1 MPHSEKLIQVPAD
14 GWTCSLQSGGPGA
27 SVTFAETVVEVGDC
41 STYTNKATL
50 VGPFNVS
57 GIPTSTFFG
66 NATLTNEVSAVIL
79 YTGAVVGAMYDG
91 KYSMVLVGTSCL
103 I

>member
-14 GWTCSLQSGGPGA
+14 GWTCFLQSEGPGA
-27 SVTFAETVVEVGDC
+27 LVTFAETVVEVGDC
-41 STYTNKATL
+41 STYTNNATL
-50 VGPFNVS
+50 IGPFNVS

-66 NATLTNEVSAVIL
+66 NATLTKNVSAVIL
-79 YTGAVVGAMYDG
+79 YTGAIVGAMNDG
-91 KYSMVLVGTSCL
+91 KYSMVLLGTSFL